1 MSWLRRLAGRDA
13 PAEESATPGPD
24 TPAPADVGD
33 SPDALRAAIT
43 DVVRL
48 VNSSAGQ
55 LPTAAVVNARRVTD
69 VLTEIV
75 DTSRARPLDVYTV
88 ITVRGMLTDYLPT
101 TLRTYLAIEPELRE
115 TPRAASGHTATQSLL
130 IQLDVL
136 LGSATAT
143 LAAARDQDVDA
154 LMTQGGFLRTKF
166 SRSDLDL

>member
-13 PAEESATPGPD
+13 PAEEPTPPDGPGPV
-24 TPAPADVGD
+24 DVGD
-33 SPDALRAAIT
+33 TPEALRAAIA

-48 VNSSAGQ
+48 VNASAGD
-55 LPTAAVVNARRVTD
+55 LPTAAVVNARAVTD

-75 DTSRARPLDVYTV
+75 DTSRTRPLDVYTV
-88 ITVRGMLTDYLPT
+88 IAVRATLTDYLPT
-101 TLRTYLAIEPELRE
+101 TLRSYLAIEPDLRG

-136 LGSATAT
+136 LASATAT

>member
-13 PAEESATPGPD
+13 PAEESATPGPGA
-24 TPAPADVGD
+24 PAPADVGD
-33 SPDALRAAIT
+33 SPEALRAAIA

>member
-1 MSWLRRLAGRDA
+1 LSWLRRLAGRDA
-13 PAEESATPGPD
+13 PVEEPTTPPEAPGPV
-24 TPAPADVGD
+24 DVGD
-33 SPDALRAAIT
+33 SPEALRAAIA

-48 VNSSAGQ
+48 VNASAGD
-55 LPTAAVVNARRVTD
+55 LPTAAVVNARAVTD

-75 DTSRARPLDVYTV
+75 DTSRTRPLDVYTV
-88 ITVRGMLTDYLPT
+88 IAVRATLTDYLPT
-101 TLRTYLAIEPELRE
+101 TLRSYLAIEPELRG

-136 LGSATAT
+136 LASATAT